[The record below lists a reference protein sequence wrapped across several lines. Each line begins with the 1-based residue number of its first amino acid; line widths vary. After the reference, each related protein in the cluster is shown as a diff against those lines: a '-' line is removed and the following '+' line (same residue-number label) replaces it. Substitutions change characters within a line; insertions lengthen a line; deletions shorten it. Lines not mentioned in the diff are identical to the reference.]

1 MTGPSWGCFQ
11 CQKPNTNPALPATTT
26 SVLPSLSH
34 KRGGQCKDAATTE
47 KAEMGS
53 GLQALETAVFHS
65 ALDEAELLFLLQLFS
80 TLDKSR
86 ESG

>member
-1 MTGPSWGCFQ
+1 
-11 CQKPNTNPALPATTT
+11 
-26 SVLPSLSH
+26 
-34 KRGGQCKDAATTE
+34 
-47 KAEMGS
+47 MGS